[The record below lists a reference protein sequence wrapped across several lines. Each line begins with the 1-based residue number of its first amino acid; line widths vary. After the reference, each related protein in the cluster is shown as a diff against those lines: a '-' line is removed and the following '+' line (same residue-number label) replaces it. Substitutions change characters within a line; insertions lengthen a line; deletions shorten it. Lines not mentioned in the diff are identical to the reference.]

1 MSLTVTTYT
10 QSLSCKATEKE
21 TEKIMSYMKKV
32 NIYFSAPQY
41 KSLNNF
47 LSILKERKPHVCAS
61 WYGSS
66 IVSDEIKNFSCNL
79 LYFDFDDGITD
90 YVEFEKEAK
99 ENFHI
104 VQRSFSWSE
113 ENPKYHCYNILNA
126 YINDFDHWWQ
136 VYESLVDKYNEK
148 FSLKLDVSIHPTKLC
163 YAGSSDHVIYN
174 DLPLLEL
181 PEKIVQETKKQTAL
195 QSYDYDQNFDFQ
207 LFSECIIRLTE
218 TGILLI
224 YEHWIRFI
232 LVLCNLY
239 QDGVITEEQALEI
252 CSIIDDGNGRTF
264 TKFEREKNR
273 SNNYKLGTIIY
284 YCKNAGI
291 NEIKYV
297 QQTNYIPFPYVIKD
311 DVLYKK
317 IVKKD
322 ENQKEI
328 LMVSRMAPHILR
340 KLSNVESN
348 DVYYEIVWK
357 DNGQKKRQ
365 VVAASVI
372 STKKELLTLAA
383 SGFSIN
389 DLNYKDIIR
398 YFDDYLANNSVSQA
412 YMVERLGHI
421 QKGFIH
427 PLNAQGVEIVPKDYG
442 EKQLLEAFKIKGTV
456 ETWKK
461 EVFDQIRDFPKPLFL
476 VLASIASPILQD
488 LKVPP
493 FIIDL
498 SGSTSQGKSTAL
510 QVARSV
516 WGNEGLINE
525 WNATKVAIERKAG
538 FLNSF
543 PLYMDDTR
551 KVDVR
556 ILESIIYQFS
566 GGRSKGRGSLEGSRK
581 ELTWNNILISTG
593 EVPLTEY
600 AKKAGGAAARVISLV
615 DEPFGK
621 IKDNYFSD
629 LYKSLDENYGAVGL
643 EFLKKWQESK
653 NDLLSEFI
661 TLKNHY
667 IQKANG
673 DEVLTRLSMYF
684 ATVHF
689 AGFVL
694 SKLLNIQ
701 MDLKL
706 LNRLFDEMANE
717 NKAIDKPKQLLEEIL
732 FKLDSNRK
740 YIANHDTPDIVWAI
754 YKYDTVCLTPEFL
767 RQELGAEEKM
777 IRKEWAKRGFTL
789 THLTK
794 DGKEID
800 YKQVKHLHGKYNSV
814 IVNKEFYEKTG
825 LDFEEDSL
833 SYYSDK

>member
-1 MSLTVTTYT
+1 MYDLN
-10 QSLSCKATEKE
+10 LSNQDRL
-21 TEKIMSYMKKV
+21 V
-32 NIYFSAPQY
+32 
-41 KSLNNF
+41 LND
-47 LSILKERKPHVCAS
+47 I
-61 WYGSS
+61 
-66 IVSDEIKNFSCNL
+66 
-79 LYFDFDDGITD
+79 
-90 YVEFEKEAK
+90 
-99 ENFHI
+99 
-104 VQRSFSWSE
+104 
-113 ENPKYHCYNILNA
+113 
-126 YINDFDHWWQ
+126 
-136 VYESLVDKYNEK
+136 
-148 FSLKLDVSIHPTKLC
+148 
-163 YAGSSDHVIYN
+163 
-174 DLPLLEL
+174 PLLEL
-181 PEKIVQETKKQTAL
+181 PEKIVQEPKTPTSL
-195 QSYDYDQNFDFQ
+195 QINSYNQNFDFQ
-207 LFSECIIRLTE
+207 LFSECIVKLTE

-224 YEHWIRFI
+224 YDHWIRFI

-252 CSIIDDGNGRTF
+252 CSIIDDGNGATF
-264 TKFEREKNR
+264 TKFAREKTK
-273 SNNYKLGTIIY
+273 SNNYTLGTIIY
-284 YCKNAGI
+284 FCKNAGI
-291 NEIKYV
+291 DEIKYV
-297 QQTNYIPFPYVIKD
+297 QQQTNYIPFPYVIKD
-311 DVLYKK
+311 DVLYKT

-322 ENQKEI
+322 ENLKEI

-389 DLNYKDIIR
+389 DLNYKDIIK

-427 PLNAQGVEIVPKDYG
+427 PLNAQGVVINPKDYG
-442 EKQLLEAFKIKGTV
+442 EKQLLDSFKTQGTV
-456 ETWKK
+456 ETWKI

-543 PLYMDDTR
+543 PLFMDDTR

-621 IKDNYFSD
+621 VKDNYFSD
-629 LYKSLDENYGAVGL
+629 LYNALEGNYGAVGL
-643 EFLKKWQESK
+643 EFLKKWQEAK
-653 NDLLSEFI
+653 EDLLSEFI
-661 TLKNHY
+661 NLKNHY
-667 IQKANG
+667 NQKANG

-689 AGFVL
+689 AGFIL

-732 FKLDSNRK
+732 YKLDSNRK
-740 YIANHDTPDIVWAI
+740 YIANSLTPDTVWAI
-754 YKYDTVCLTPEFL
+754 YKYDTVCLTPDFL

-777 IRKEWAKRGFTL
+777 IRKEWQKRGFTQ

-800 YKQVKHLHGKYNSV
+800 YKQVKHRYSKYNAV
-814 IVNKEFYEKTG
+814 IVNKEFYENWA
-825 LDFEEDSL
+825 
-833 SYYSDK
+833 